1 MPFFA
6 AKPPLCGNQTSGK
19 LFRHLLCN
27 LITAVE
33 EEKWSGSEQESGEGL
48 SVIQVSIRNFIRIV
62 RSMRA
67 HFD

>member
-1 MPFFA
+1 VEI
-6 AKPPLCGNQTSGK
+6 KPLGNYSDTFYGITVQ
-19 LFRHLLCN
+19 CN

-48 SVIQVSIRNFIRIV
+48 SVIQVSIRSFIRIV